1 MGAESIVVVENEH
14 FDIYL
19 DEGRYL
25 AKTFSSHGEIIDAF
39 KLRHAI
45 FAEQLK
51 WVRTT
56 ESMLEYDRYDA
67 YSVHFGVYKDDEL
80 LAYLRVVKPGYPYM
94 IDKEFLSLVGPEHE
108 VRRAMDA
115 CEISRLCV
123 SPAARKLMTTENS
136 WCDSIQMILHKTLYH
151 WCNMHGIRHL
161 YFVVERR
168 VYRMMRF
175 SGIVCRPI
183 GDPLIMPDGVEA
195 IAVVLD
201 LREFD
206 EYNERKNPRMYQ
218 WFSQYQ
224 PIPGVLPLQQP
235 VAGLRH

>member
-1 MGAESIVVVENEH
+1 MGSQSIVTVGNEYY
-14 FDIYL
+14 DIYL

-25 AKTFSSHGEIIDAF
+25 AKTFSSANEIDGAF
-39 KLRHAI
+39 RLRHTI
-45 FAEQLK
+45 FAEQLR
-51 WVRTT
+51 WVRVTDT
-56 ESMLEYDRYDA
+56 KLEYDRYDD
-67 YSVHFGVYKDDEL
+67 YSIHFGVYEDDEL

-94 IDKEFLSLVGPEHE
+94 IDKEFLGLVGPDHE
-108 VRRAMDA
+108 VRRSVDA

-123 SPAARKLMTTENS
+123 SPSARKLMTTDNS
-136 WCDSIQMILHKTLYH
+136 WHDNIQMILHKSLYH

-168 VYRMMRF
+168 VFRMMRF
-175 SGIVCRPI
+175 SGIVCKPI
-183 GDPLIMPDGVEA
+183 GDPLVMPDGVEA

-224 PIPGVLPLQQP
+224 PIPSVLPSQQP
-235 VAGLRH
+235 GLGLRH